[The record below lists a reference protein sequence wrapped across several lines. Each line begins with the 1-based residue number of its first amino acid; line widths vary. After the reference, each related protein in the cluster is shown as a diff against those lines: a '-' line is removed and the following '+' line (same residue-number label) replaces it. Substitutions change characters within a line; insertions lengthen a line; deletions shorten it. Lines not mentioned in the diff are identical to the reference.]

1 LYKTPFKTR
10 AREGNSLGI
19 GFSADF
25 LPERVADRAGD
36 LCRCGNRAP
45 PSILAVEARICSSGS
60 PTPGGRFLPSR
71 SRTARSGKPRP
82 GSAKPRPATTKPE
95 GGSDAVSDGGLSAAL
110 RRGFGAFSDGVRGRV
125 AATPGVGLQV
135 GRALLLSPEA
145 ARMRREAGRTVREFR
160 ELAGLTVD
168 ELTAA
173 LDLRDRSLLEAV
185 EDGTATLSFELIL
198 RLSALLARNDPI
210 PFVAQLARGSNPVL
224 WKLLEDWGIGRI
236 PLQMERE
243 RRFLNVFRGH
253 DAARRLSD
261 AGFERVLDYTRSA
274 FEMALGFVAE
284 GEGIPAQP
292 SGHRKNSSSPVK
304 RRGPARS

>member
-1 LYKTPFKTR
+1 M
-10 AREGNSLGI
+10 
-19 GFSADF
+19 
-25 LPERVADRAGD
+25 
-36 LCRCGNRAP
+36 
-45 PSILAVEARICSSGS
+45 
-60 PTPGGRFLPSR
+60 
-71 SRTARSGKPRP
+71 
-82 GSAKPRPATTKPE
+82 
-95 GGSDAVSDGGLSAAL
+95 
-110 RRGFGAFSDGVRGRV
+110 RGRV

-145 ARMRREAGRTVREFR
+145 GRMRREAGRTVRDLR

-168 ELTAA
+168 ELAAA

-261 AGFERVLDYTRSA
+261 DGFERVLDYTRAA
-274 FEMALGFVAE
+274 FELALGFVAE
-284 GEGIPAQP
+284 GEGVTDEPR
-292 SGHRKNSSSPVK
+292 GRRKKAGVAAA
-304 RRGPARS
+304 RRRPTRR